1 MLILI
6 HAGLWVLELK
16 RHCSPCGQIRT
27 PLRIGYRPTPSLHAA
42 PTGHRQPSEFT
53 AKARFTI
60 SLHHPEGSVYSSCSI
75 QDKRRAWVLAWSD
88 DSLAGPAVAAQWC
101 LIAVYW
107 VVVQSIH
114 HHSWAMG
121 NGVGGGCRHGH
132 VHGPRAILLF
142 LLSSK
147 IYALFV
153 VFKKI
158 YVTLVVSN

>member
-1 MLILI
+1 M
-6 HAGLWVLELK
+6 
-16 RHCSPCGQIRT
+16 
-27 PLRIGYRPTPSLHAA
+27 
-42 PTGHRQPSEFT
+42 
-53 AKARFTI
+53 
-60 SLHHPEGSVYSSCSI
+60 
-75 QDKRRAWVLAWSD
+75 LAWSD

-101 LIAVYW
+101 LIAAYW

>member
-1 MLILI
+1 M
-6 HAGLWVLELK
+6 
-16 RHCSPCGQIRT
+16 
-27 PLRIGYRPTPSLHAA
+27 
-42 PTGHRQPSEFT
+42 
-53 AKARFTI
+53 
-60 SLHHPEGSVYSSCSI
+60 
-75 QDKRRAWVLAWSD
+75 LAWSD

-101 LIAVYW
+101 LIAAYW

-153 VFKKI
+153 VFKNNADRI
-158 YVTLVVSN
+158 LNSLTRCSLGELIGMTTFFYVLVSGPVLVVLLV